1 METELEFDRR
11 NLLLGTV
18 AAISANAPTTSLWA
32 GHSDIPAFAAA
43 ARRAG
48 GAFALVLLSASGKL
62 LREIPLSARGHDI
75 AFHRGTQRAVAFAR
89 RPGTFAVAFEIG
101 RPTPPHIFT
110 AQANRHFFGH
120 GIFSHDGRLLY
131 VTENDIPEARGVIG
145 IYDVARNF
153 SKIGEFSSYGL
164 GPHEI
169 ILLQDGRT
177 LAIANGGLDTM
188 PDAGRENLNRDAM
201 DASLT
206 FVDAQS
212 GALVARHTLPSNLKQ
227 LSLRHIAADHQGRV
241 WFGGQ
246 WEGDPGAAPGLIG
259 CAGRDTRPEIIDAP
273 IDDSDYLKGYIGS
286 VAMSTD
292 GRIFAASAPKAGR
305 IVYLDT
311 QTKLIISESIL
322 KDVCG
327 LAGETPSTFA
337 ASSGFGDLRHETSA
351 AHVISQTQLA
361 DIAFDNHLRRM
372 S

>member
-1 METELEFDRR
+1 MGIEVELDRR

-18 AAISANAPTTSLWA
+18 AAIGANAYPASLMA
-32 GHSDIPAFAAA
+32 NSAMLPAFASA
-43 ARRAG
+43 ARRNNSS
-48 GAFALVLLSASGKL
+48 FSIVLLSASGQL

-75 AFHRGTQRAVAFAR
+75 AVHRATHRAVAFAR
-89 RPGTFAVAFEIG
+89 RPGTFAVAFKTG

-120 GIFSHDGRLLY
+120 GAFSHDGRLLY
-131 VTENDIPEARGVIG
+131 VTENDIPAARGVIG
-145 IYDVARNF
+145 IYDVARNYA
-153 SKIGEFSSYGL
+153 KIGEHPSYGL

-169 ILLQDGRT
+169 IVLQDRQT
-177 LAIANGGLDTM
+177 LVIANGGLDTM
-188 PDAGRENLNRDAM
+188 PEAGRQNLNLDAM

-212 GALVARHTLPSNLKQ
+212 GALLARHTLTSDLKQ

-259 CAGRDTRPEIIDAP
+259 YAGRDTRPEIIDAP

-311 QTKLIISESIL
+311 QTQSIISESIL
-322 KDVCG
+322 KDACG

-351 AHVISQTQLA
+351 SQVISQTQLA
-361 DIAFDNHLRRM
+361 DIAFDNHLRRL